1 MTCTSYN
8 NLPGLKI
15 STIDN
20 TYSGG
25 GQCYNAAPLSDYI
38 AAFGYNSIPGFD
50 AFRWRIAP
58 GQALSFGTDARLRVT
73 VSVFSSGFPTLATIV
88 EVSKTG
94 FGGPYVSLGAVNIS
108 YANNQVRSG
117 VFEAAAPFAADL
129 QTDTLYFR
137 VRTATQSSFILW
149 ASALKVEVIQACP

>member
-1 MTCTSYN
+1 M
-8 NLPGLKI
+8 
-15 STIDN
+15 
-20 TYSGG
+20 
-25 GQCYNAAPLSDYI
+25 
-38 AAFGYNSIPGFD
+38 
-50 AFRWRIAP
+50 
-58 GQALSFGTDARLRVT
+58 
-73 VSVFSSGFPTLATIV
+73 TIV

-129 QTDTLYFR
+129 QTDALYFR